1 MNEISIPK
9 NFKTQ
14 KILFSILIIIFSLG
28 LVVKT
33 FQNDTFFNISIGK
46 YILENG
52 IDMKEHFSWTEGLD
66 YTYSHW
72 AFDVVIYLLY
82 NISGYTGIYIGLLIL
97 TAITNVV
104 LFNLISNR
112 TKTPF
117 IALVVT
123 LFIAFLSKECYAAR
137 SQITSFICFIIEIY
151 CIEQFIDTNKKRYAI
166 SIIILSIVIA
176 NFHAATWPLVL
187 VLFLPYFAPAVLN
200 SLSARSIY
208 LVCAKYYEK
217 KYYKYKDTNPEKAE
231 GYKKDFNDYTKF
243 ANEKTRNTNNK
254 IIRKDNYNAK
264 RLLILFI
271 TVCFTGLLTPIH
283 GVPYTYIIK
292 SMLGKSNFPNNS
304 SIDFISE
311 MQPLVLV
318 SFIPMI
324 LFIITFITLLT
335 FMPTKIKSE
344 HGFLILGL
352 TLMAFMSKRY
362 TFLLI
367 LLGSYVIADLLSQ
380 AILNN
385 ASDDY
390 EKIKNI
396 RITPFVFVISL
407 ILVSTFSISML
418 VTQKSVN
425 YVDETAYPVGATQF
439 ILDNLDYKNIKIY
452 NSYNNGSYLMLNNIK
467 VFIDSRLDV
476 YCSEF
481 ADTDIFKDYIES
493 SNGSTYYK
501 DVFNKYQFTHILLK
515 NNTLIDVY
523 IKYDDD
529 YKEIYSDD
537 YYTLYEKV

>member
-1 MNEISIPK
+1 
-9 NFKTQ
+9 
-14 KILFSILIIIFSLG
+14 
-28 LVVKT
+28 
-33 FQNDTFFNISIGK
+33 
-46 YILENG
+46 
-52 IDMKEHFSWTEGLD
+52 
-66 YTYSHW
+66 
-72 AFDVVIYLLY
+72 
-82 NISGYTGIYIGLLIL
+82 
-97 TAITNVV
+97 
-104 LFNLISNR
+104 
-112 TKTPF
+112 
-117 IALVVT
+117 
-123 LFIAFLSKECYAAR
+123 
-137 SQITSFICFIIEIY
+137 
-151 CIEQFIDTNKKRYAI
+151 
-166 SIIILSIVIA
+166 
-176 NFHAATWPLVL
+176 
-187 VLFLPYFAPAVLN
+187 
-200 SLSARSIY
+200 
-208 LVCAKYYEK
+208 
-217 KYYKYKDTNPEKAE
+217 
-231 GYKKDFNDYTKF
+231 
-243 ANEKTRNTNNK
+243 
-254 IIRKDNYNAK
+254 
-264 RLLILFI
+264 
-271 TVCFTGLLTPIH
+271 
-283 GVPYTYIIK
+283 
-292 SMLGKSNFPNNS
+292 MLGKSNFPNNS